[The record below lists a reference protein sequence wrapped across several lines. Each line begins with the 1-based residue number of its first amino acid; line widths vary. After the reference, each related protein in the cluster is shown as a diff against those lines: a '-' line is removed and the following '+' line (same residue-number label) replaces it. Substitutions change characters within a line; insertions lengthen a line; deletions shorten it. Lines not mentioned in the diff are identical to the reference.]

1 MKNILLS
8 FLLLVISTVGFC
20 TKWTIIN
27 SGRAFSPATIT
38 INAGDSVIFSIST
51 SHNAV
56 EVSKAT
62 WDANGSAALPGF
74 STPYGGG
81 MVLPASL
88 TSGTHYYVCTPHAS
102 SGMKATIIVE
112 NKTTGIAE
120 NQLKE
125 NVSVYPNPTNGK
137 FHITYGD
144 LNFSKFYGL
153 EIYNVNGERVYK
165 SVITNPKSEIDLT
178 NQAKG
183 IYFVKFNDGLAVL
196 TKKIV
201 IQ

>member
-27 SGRAFSPATIT
+27 SGRTFSPATIT
-38 INAGDSVIFSIST
+38 INFGDSVVFSIST

-56 EVSKAT
+56 EVSQAT
-62 WDANGSAALPGF
+62 WTANGTAALPGF
-74 STPYGGG
+74 SLPFGGG
-81 MVLPASL
+81 LVTPDKL
-88 TSGTHYYVCTPHAS
+88 TAGTHYYVCTPHAS
-102 SGMKATIIVE
+102 SGMKASIIVQ

-125 NVSVYPNPTNGK
+125 NITVYPNPTNGK
-137 FHITYGD
+137 FQITYGD
-144 LNFSKFYGL
+144 LNFSKNYSL
-153 EIYNVNGERVYK
+153 EIYNVNGERMYN
-165 SVITNPKSEIDLT
+165 SVITNPKSDIDLS
-178 NQAKG
+178 NQSKG
-183 IYFVKFNDGLAVL
+183 VYFMKFHDGQAVL